1 MDKYILGILAFPI
14 LFSLL
19 AFRVPIGLAML
30 LVGCTGTI
38 LITGWLPVMSLAKTS
53 AWLIFKLLSFSYSTF
68 FTYG

>member
-30 LVGCTGTI
+30 LVGCTCTI

-53 AWLIFKLLSFSYSTF
+53 AWH
-68 FTYG
+68 

>member
-53 AWLIFKLLSFSYSTF
+53 ACLLYTSDAADD
-68 FTYG
+68 